1 MSSEDQPAS
10 QTEDQQLEGEVLSSD
25 AVVESDVEPAEVT
38 SEAGDESVIEQL
50 QKQLQDAQAKADD
63 NWSQVLLARAD
74 LSNVQRRAERDLENA
89 HKFGME
95 KIVSELLPVLDSL
108 ELGYVAADTDD
119 PDPVKVKEGIDLTL
133 KMLVDVASKFGVEQV
148 DPSGE
153 VFNPEFHQ
161 AMSTQPTD
169 EMPANHVMT
178 VYQKGYLLNNRLL
191 RPAMVVVS
199 AASNKSTDENNQ
211 KIDETA

>member
-1 MSSEDQPAS
+1 MSSEDQPTS

-25 AVVESDVEPAEVT
+25 AVVESDVEPAEVA

-95 KIVSELLPVLDSL
+95 NIVSELLPVLDSL
-108 ELGYVAADTDD
+108 ELGYVAADTDE

-133 KMLVDVASKFGVEQV
+133 KMLVDVASKLGVEQV
-148 DPSGE
+148 DPTGE
-153 VFNPEFHQ
+153 AFNPEFHQ

-178 VYQKGYLLNNRLL
+178 VYQKGYLLNSRLL

-199 AASNKSTDENNQ
+199 ATSNKSTDENNQ
-211 KIDETA
+211 KVDETA

>member
-1 MSSEDQPAS
+1 MSNEDRAS
-10 QTEDQQLEGEVLSSD
+10 SQDDQEQTSVEGEVLDSNAS
-25 AVVESDVEPAEVT
+25 
-38 SEAGDESVIEQL
+38 ESVEAATEGEVDETIELLQQQL
-50 QKQLQDAQAKADD
+50 LDAQAKADD

-108 ELGYVAADTDD
+108 ELGLTAADVDQ

-133 KMLVDVASKFGVEQV
+133 KMLFDVAGKLGVEQV
-148 DPSGE
+148 NPTGE
-153 VFNPEFHQ
+153 AFNPEFHQ

-169 EMPANHVMT
+169 EMPPNNVMT
-178 VYQKGYLLNNRLL
+178 VYQKGYLLNSRLI

-199 AASNKSTDENNQ
+199 AALNKASDGNSQ
-211 KIDETA
+211 KVDETA

>member
-1 MSSEDQPAS
+1 MSSEDQPTS

-108 ELGYVAADTDD
+108 ELGYVAADADD

-153 VFNPEFHQ
+153 AFNPEFHQ